1 MFQLIRQLKV
11 WRQSQ
16 HIVAAIFQIR
26 EKAKKQSGLVVT
38 GDNGLFVYFVNL
50 VKLVFFICFAA
61 KKDLS
66 RLKKPWR
73 EAKNNQD

>member
-1 MFQLIRQLKV
+1 MIYLFLCVFHNLSKLFMKIKN
-11 WRQSQ
+11 S
-16 HIVAAIFQIR
+16 R

-66 RLKKPWR
+66 RLKKPR
-73 EAKNNQD
+73 RKAKNNQD

>member
-1 MFQLIRQLKV
+1 MKIKN
-11 WRQSQ
+11 S
-16 HIVAAIFQIR
+16 R

-50 VKLVFFICFAA
+50 VKLCFAA